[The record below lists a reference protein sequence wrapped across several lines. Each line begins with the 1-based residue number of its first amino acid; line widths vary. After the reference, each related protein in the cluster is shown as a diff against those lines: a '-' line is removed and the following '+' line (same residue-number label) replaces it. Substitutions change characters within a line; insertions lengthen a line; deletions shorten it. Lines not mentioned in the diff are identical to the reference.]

1 MKEKGLILVPTDFT
15 PVGDSAVNYAK
26 ELAVILKANIK
37 LLHVVAKDK
46 DTAVAKAALDNI
58 ANNLNQ
64 NGFNASSLVAVGN
77 IFDDIGNV
85 ASSENAALIVMGT
98 HGVKGMQHLM
108 GSKALKVITNS
119 SVPFIVVQKKPLP
132 ANGFKKILIPLD
144 FNQEV
149 KQSIKYAWEIGKY
162 FNAKIHIAYV
172 VEKDPFI
179 AQKIERNIPYAIDLM
194 EENQIQY
201 EITGLE
207 KKDFTQNL
215 INFAQDKEID
225 LITLINNHE
234 NIFTYFGG
242 SFEQKVIGN
251 EKEIPV
257 LVINAIHLQSAY
269 SFSIYFG

>member
-1 MKEKGLILVPTDFT
+1 LV
-15 PVGDSAVNYAK
+15 V
-26 ELAVILKANIK
+26 
-37 LLHVVAKDK
+37 
-46 DTAVAKAALDNI
+46 
-58 ANNLNQ
+58 
-64 NGFNASSLVAVGN
+64 VGN
-77 IFDDIGNV
+77 IFDEIGSV
-85 ASSENAALIVMGT
+85 AANEDAALIVMGT
-98 HGVKGMQHLM
+98 HGVSGMQHVM

-119 SVPFIVVQKKPLP
+119 SVPFIIVQKKPLP
-132 ANGFKKILIPLD
+132 ENGFKKILIPLD

-162 FNAKIHIAYV
+162 FNAKIYIAYV
-172 VEKDPFI
+172 IEKDPFI

-194 EENQIQY
+194 EENNIEY
-201 EITGLE
+201 EITGIE
-207 KKDFTQNL
+207 KKDFSQNL
-215 INFAQDKEID
+215 INFSHDKQID

-257 LVINAIHLQSAY
+257 LVINAIHLKTAY